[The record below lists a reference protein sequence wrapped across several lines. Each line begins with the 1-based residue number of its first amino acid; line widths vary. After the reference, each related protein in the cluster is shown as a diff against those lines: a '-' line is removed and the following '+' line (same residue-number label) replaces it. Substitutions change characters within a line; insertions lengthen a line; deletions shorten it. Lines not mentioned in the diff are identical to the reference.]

1 MIGYFLNFASELFIC
16 KSLNVNRKL
25 FIGTRG
31 SELALWQANFV
42 KDRLADI
49 GVQAELKIIKTQG
62 DIIQHLRL
70 DKLEGKGFFT
80 KELEEELLSGGIDLA
95 VHSHKDLPTVNP
107 PGLIIAAVSER
118 EDPAELLIV
127 HKDCVDISKRL
138 SLKHNA
144 TIGTSSNRRK
154 AQLLS
159 LRPDLEFDDLRG
171 NLQTRVQKLR
181 DEKYDAIMLA
191 KAGIAR
197 INMDLSDFHLEE
209 IPPVELIPAPAQG
222 VLAIQIRESDTE
234 LFDILQ
240 GIHNKEVAET
250 IAVERKVLNMFD
262 AGCHAPLGSYC
273 RKKDGMYQSWTSIA
287 DTNEDFPD
295 RVFLQAEST
304 EGMAEKIFAKYN
316 KDRKLP
322 SSVFITRDLAEN
334 SYLGRFLKKHEIQ
347 IDDRS
352 LIRIF
357 PTINK
362 LDSFILKRA
371 DWIFFNSKNAIEHF
385 FKLEPWIL
393 KKTKIAV
400 LGRGSEDTLRKYN
413 RIADF
418 SGDNLGIET
427 EDIAKEFAKLVDGQT
442 VLIPRAEGSYMTIQ
456 KALTPETKVIDMPIY
471 ETVIEEEVNKTNAEV
486 MIFTSPSNVEAYFR
500 ENLADPDQK
509 IICIGHSTAAAIE
522 KLGLKY
528 TLPFTPDEIGLAEAI
543 FGLDY

>member
-1 MIGYFLNFASELFIC
+1 M
-16 KSLNVNRKL
+16 NRKL
-25 FIGTRG
+25 IIGTRG

-42 KDRLADI
+42 KDRLAEI
-49 GVQAELKIIKTQG
+49 SVEAELKIIKTQG

-80 KELEEELLSGGIDLA
+80 KELEEELLSGQIDLA

-138 SLKHNA
+138 SLKHSANV
-144 TIGTSSNRRK
+144 GTSSNRRK

-159 LRPDLEFDDLRG
+159 LRPDLDFDDLRG

-181 DEKYDAIMLA
+181 DEKYDAIVLA
-191 KAGIAR
+191 KAGISR

-209 IPPVELIPAPAQG
+209 IPAVEVVPAPAQG
-222 VLAIQIRESDTE
+222 VLAIQIRESDQE

-240 GIHNKEVAET
+240 QIHNQEVAEA
-250 IAVERKVLNMFD
+250 ISVERKVLNLFD
-262 AGCHAPLGSYC
+262 GGCHAPLGSYC
-273 RKKDGMYQSWTSIA
+273 RKKDGKFQSWTSIA

-295 RVFLQAEST
+295 RIFMESETT
-304 EGMAEKIFAKYN
+304 EGMAEKIFAKYR

-322 SSVFITRDLAEN
+322 ASVFITRDLDEN
-334 SYLGRFLKKHEIQ
+334 SYLARFLNKHNIQ
-347 IDDRS
+347 VDARS

-400 LGRGSEDTLRKYN
+400 LGRGSEDTLRKFN
-413 RIADF
+413 RVADF
-418 SGDNLGIET
+418 SGDNLGIDT
-427 EDIAKEFAKLVDGQT
+427 EGIAQEFAKLVDGQT
-442 VLIPRAEGSYMTIQ
+442 VLIPRAEGSLKTIQ
-456 KALTPETKVIDMPIY
+456 KALTENTKVIDMTIY
-471 ETVIEEEVNKTNAEV
+471 ETVIEENVDKSNAEV
-486 MIFTSPSNVEAYFR
+486 LIFTSPSNVEAYFR

-509 IICIGHSTAAAIE
+509 IICIGHSTAKAIAE
-522 KLGLKY
+522 LGLKY
-528 TLPFTPDEIGLAEAI
+528 SLPYTPDEIGLAEAV

>member
-1 MIGYFLNFASELFIC
+1 
-16 KSLNVNRKL
+16 VNRKL
-25 FIGTRG
+25 IIGTRG

-42 KDRLADI
+42 KDRLAEI
-49 GVQAELKIIKTQG
+49 SVEAELKIIKTQG

-80 KELEEELLSGGIDLA
+80 KELEEELLSGQIDLA

-107 PGLIIAAVSER
+107 PGLIIAAVSDR
-118 EDPAELLIV
+118 EDPSELLII
-127 HKDCVDISKRL
+127 HKDCVDITKRL

-144 TIGTSSNRRK
+144 TVGTSSNRRK

-159 LRPDLEFDDLRG
+159 LRTDLEFEDLRG

-181 DEKYDAIMLA
+181 DEKYDAIVLA

-209 IPPVELIPAPAQG
+209 IPPVEIIPAPAQG
-222 VLAIQIRESDTE
+222 VLAIQIRESDKE

-240 GIHNKEVAET
+240 KIHDPEVAQA
-250 IAVERKVLNMFD
+250 ISVERKVLNLFD
-262 AGCHAPLGSYC
+262 GGCHAPLGSYC
-273 RKKDGMYQSWTSIA
+273 RKKDGVYQSWTSIA

-295 RVFLQAEST
+295 RVFLQSETT
-304 EGMAEKIFAKYN
+304 EGMAEKIFSKFQ

-334 SYLGRFLKKHEIQ
+334 SYLARFLKKHNIQ
-347 IDDRS
+347 VDDRS

-400 LGRGSEDTLRKYN
+400 LGRGSEDSLRKYN
-413 RIADF
+413 RVADF
-418 SGDNLGIET
+418 SGDNLGIDT
-427 EDIAKEFAKLVDGQT
+427 EGIAKEFAKLVDGQT
-442 VLIPRAEGSYMTIQ
+442 VLIPRAEGSLQTIQ
-456 KALTPETKVIDMPIY
+456 KALTENTKVIDMPIY
-471 ETVIEEEVNKTNAEV
+471 ETVIEEEVNKTNAQV

-509 IICIGHSTAAAIE
+509 IICIGHSTAKAIE
-522 KLGLKY
+522 ALGLKY
-528 TLPFTPDEIGLAEAI
+528 TLPYTPDEIGLAEAI